1 MNILVDQLPTAIE
14 VDGSEYPINYDF
26 RTCLR
31 ILMAFE
37 DQTLAQIEKQAI
49 LLKNLY
55 VEQPKNITEAIQKG
69 IKFLDGGED
78 RKDEVKNSPRIYS
91 FQNDAQ
97 FIVAAFQQTHGIDLE
112 TAEMHWWKF
121 MALFMDLGGETA
133 FSNLVSL
140 RKRVKT
146 GKATK
151 EERAAARELG
161 EIFDLTEID
170 NRTLEEREAEDE
182 FMKLLKQGKGV

>member
-55 VEQPKNITEAIQKG
+55 VEQPKNITEAIQKE
-69 IKFLDGGED
+69 IKFIDGGED

-121 MALFMDLGGETA
+121 MALFMDLGGETT

>member
-121 MALFMDLGGETA
+121 MALFMDLGGETT